1 MKFVLVSR
9 YWDKPSSYKFKK
21 KANVLANKCK
31 SLNIPFYIEHQPHLA
46 KFKYQHAQND
56 KPNFI
61 LKCLNMFK
69 CPVLYVDV
77 DLYIHKF
84 PHLFFNTPITMNNY

>member
-21 KANVLANKCK
+21 KANVLADKCK

-46 KFKYQHAQND
+46 KFKYQHAQN
-56 KPNFI
+56 
-61 LKCLNMFK
+61 
-69 CPVLYVDV
+69 
-77 DLYIHKF
+77 
-84 PHLFFNTPITMNNY
+84 